1 LRWLA
6 YVSLESARREVY
18 VRPYGGGSGRWPIST
33 GGGEEPKWSGDG
45 SRLYYRQDD
54 VLMGVAVARGTQTF
68 EFGPPAQV
76 MAGIGN
82 LRTESGISYDVDP
95 KAERFLMIRRAGG
108 NAAVPSLRLIV
119 NWHRDFVG
127 RGP

>member
-1 LRWLA
+1 
-6 YVSLESARREVY
+6 
-18 VRPYGGGSGRWPIST
+18 
-33 GGGEEPKWSGDG
+33 
-45 SRLYYRQDD
+45 
-54 VLMGVAVARGTQTF
+54 MGVAVARGTQTF

-119 NWHRDFVG
+119 NWHRDSWK
-127 RGP
+127 RRSSPR

>member
-1 LRWLA
+1 MTYA
-6 YVSLESARREVY
+6 GQNITAM
-18 VRPYGGGSGRWPIST
+18 
-33 GGGEEPKWSGDG
+33 
-45 SRLYYRQDD
+45 YYRQDD

-119 NWHRDFVG
+119 NWHRDSWK
-127 RGP
+127 RRSSPR